1 MKADK
6 IKELIAKKTSRKAI
20 LNARKEQLLTLE
32 KELFS
37 SVVGRFFSK
46 IWYYVKRYVFL
57 ALGVLAILAAVCYF
71 IYPSSV
77 FGEVEKQN
85 LLMKYKADYY
95 EVADETIDDS
105 FRKYKTTLVT
115 VENSDTA
122 TTTLV
127 RTLNESIIKTIED
140 EIKISYRYTALLL
153 FIIGFLL
160 LYVSVITK
168 SIHKRNIII
177 TKAESLAKEVIK
189 DYILTIEEEDQ
200 ELQLFKEMDNSKMND
215 NRQTPKD
222 YS

>member
-1 MKADK
+1 MEADK
-6 IKELIAKKTSRKAI
+6 IKELIAIKAGRKAL
-20 LNARKEQLLTLE
+20 LNDRKKQLEALE

-37 SVVGRFFSK
+37 SVVERFFGK
-46 IWYYVKRYVFL
+46 IWYYIKRYVFL
-57 ALGVLAILAAVCYF
+57 ILGVLAILAAVSYF

-77 FGEVEKQN
+77 FGEAEKQN

-105 FRKYKTTLVT
+105 FRKYKTILVT

-127 RTLNESIIKTIED
+127 HTLNNSIVKTMGD
-140 EIKISYRYTALLL
+140 EIKISFRYTALLL
-153 FIIGFLL
+153 LIVGFLL

-177 TKAESLAKEVIK
+177 TKAEDLAKEVIK
-189 DYILTIEEEDQ
+189 DYTLTIEEENQ
-200 ELQLFKEMDNSKMND
+200 ELQLFKEIISPTVNVNKPTSLEDN
-215 NRQTPKD
+215 
-222 YS
+222 